1 MKKKVRVKSLPKA
14 QNGMQPPMVL
24 TPEQK
29 AIWAQNQNMF
39 GTPPSLFADVY
50 KGNPNTTGS
59 FNVGM
64 PEFFQTKKGTPL
76 YFDKPK
82 TSVGEPLFFNKNT
95 TPFNNPFALGD
106 SDFIYN
112 TKRPAT
118 SGEFVKSPGIGP
130 IGADDYYA
138 NLAQQNIAAP
148 AGTRFDKDF
157 GYAPGTAMPSD
168 LVKPEQ
174 QKGNPYIGPMLLAGT
189 DVFSSV
195 ARKIQDRSTEEDF
208 RDQFLADNLYNVRPE
223 DYSGNRGDYN
233 FNEFGFGPS
242 FRPDDYVYGMYNKI
256 AQMGGEMKRKV
267 KITNLPQAGYGG
279 TQNAKA
285 VNQLYGNSAYMMNM
299 FNGATKGEPQEEY
312 NQTLGPDPRSI
323 SVLEAE
329 KGETLVRK
337 GTNSTIPEFFK
348 IGGKR
353 HSEGGTPLAGDKA
366 TPDSFIYSDT
376 KAMKIKDPAIL
387 ESFGFAAKKGGYTPA
402 KISKKFDL
410 NNKELREG
418 LYSDTDPL
426 RKKTAVMMADNYISN
441 LGKLALV
448 QESQK
453 GFPQG
458 VPEIA
463 MPYMNKVGLD
473 PAQFLPPSPEEGMMM
488 AMYGGIPKAQIGQS
502 VDPTG
507 MSNVPVNKLPQYE
520 MDWLKFRQRA
530 LDQNQQLPSTQEYMK
545 AREQYNR
552 AKMENSSIFNPFNW
566 DDYINYG
573 LTGQFENMGDSYSK
587 YNGEGPMTTAIR
599 YGTDPIFMASAAA
612 PVGKVLGTV
621 GKKLGAVGVG
631 SSAIDFLKTAS
642 VPNILEASGMALK
655 DIPSN
660 LASIADVTIP
670 IIQKLAAP
678 SALALLILSANNN
691 EQLTPEQEIAL
702 LKRLDTTAVNE
713 LMESPAASKISSDT
727 LIEASKENPNIDVA
741 KIEPVTIKGK
751 RKEQPVSSQITDAY
765 LDSMI
770 NVKRQDILNKKE
782 YGGELEEYQTAGQVT
797 GEKDYVEE
805 ITLPNGSKGKRITKG
820 NTISIVDASG
830 KVLKSQSIE
839 PNYRTINPARLSEL
853 EKAGIKLTVPKRYE
867 GKEWSMTPGKQ
878 GARDG
883 SGTFGTEDWY
893 AGENKDDFARR
904 QARFLR
910 FYPKFNPK
918 NQADNEVFQTWYN
931 SDIYDQ
937 SIKAGL
943 SEEEA
948 KKNVLEFGFDPN
960 SKDPNALD
968 KMFGHYTWS
977 RPTINIS
984 GKPNTPETPRD
995 PLEPGELNPPPIPKR
1010 PIGFYPQDVL
1020 NTAAAVGDLASINRY
1035 YPRMAQFTAEPME
1048 PTFYD
1053 PNRELAANAEMANIA
1068 GANLAQFTGPQAFNS
1083 RFSEVQGK
1091 GLANAANILSRYNNL
1106 NVGVANQFE
1115 QANKQL
1121 INEANFRNQL
1131 AANDFYDKTVT
1142 TNQNYD
1148 NARRAGRREAVDY
1161 VNAALENRFMTDQMN
1176 SLYPN
1181 YFVDPAA
1188 LKTYYNPG
1196 RKITPGQKA
1205 KDLKQYFLD
1214 MGIDTTNPTVQAA
1227 MVRGIMGDVDVDE
1240 RGNILAAQSAMSNRK
1255 KTKGS

>member
-14 QNGMQPPMVL
+14 QNGMQPFTTGNFNVGMPAFNL
-24 TPEQK
+24 NTS
-29 AIWAQNQNMF
+29 
-39 GTPPSLFADVY
+39 PSFYADVY
-50 KGNPNTTGS
+50 QGDPNTTGS

-82 TSVGEPLFFNKNT
+82 TSVGEPLYFDKNT

-118 SGEFVKSPGIGP
+118 SGEFVKSPGMGP

-138 NLAQQNIAAP
+138 NVAQQNIAAP

-168 LVKPEQ
+168 LVKKPEQ

-189 DVFSSV
+189 DIFKSV
-195 ARKIQDRSTEEDF
+195 ANKLENRNVKQDF

-223 DYSGNRGDYN
+223 DYSGNRGDYLTN
-233 FNEFGFGPS
+233 TPGFGLD
-242 FRPDDYVYGMYNKI
+242 FRPDEAIYGDYNKI

-312 NQTLGPDPRSI
+312 GQTLGPDPRSI

-418 LYSDTDPL
+418 LYSETDPL

-463 MPYMNKVGLD
+463 VPYMDKVGLD
-473 PAQFLPPSPEEGMMM
+473 PAQFLPEQPMMDPNMQYAQRGAQVKNPEPPRPE
-488 AMYGGIPKAQIGQS
+488 
-502 VDPTG
+502 
-507 MSNVPVNKLPQYE
+507 
-520 MDWLKFRQRA
+520 
-530 LDQNQQLPSTQEYMK
+530 
-545 AREQYNR
+545 
-552 AKMENSSIFNPFNW
+552 
-566 DDYINYG
+566 
-573 LTGQFENMGDSYSK
+573 
-587 YNGEGPMTTAIR
+587 
-599 YGTDPIFMASAAA
+599 
-612 PVGKVLGTV
+612 
-621 GKKLGAVGVG
+621 
-631 SSAIDFLKTAS
+631 
-642 VPNILEASGMALK
+642 ALK
-655 DIPSN
+655 PYIDKGIITWDAGRGTYRVALTDGQMPAKDRYN
-660 LASIADVTIP
+660 L
-670 IIQKLAAP
+670 L
-678 SALALLILSANNN
+678 
-691 EQLTPEQEIAL
+691 EELTPVLNKYKYENIVQSGPAKTKSPYNQFYAGFTPQDYEYKIVERNLGKEQADSLDEIGL
-702 LKRLDTTAVNE
+702 RK
-713 LMESPAASKISSDT
+713 AAYDIMGFKPNVDIN
-727 LIEASKENPNIDVA
+727 NPNIYND
-741 KIEPVTIKGK
+741 
-751 RKEQPVSSQITDAY
+751 
-765 LDSMI
+765 
-770 NVKRQDILNKKE
+770 
-782 YGGELEEYQTAGQVT
+782 
-797 GEKDYVEE
+797 
-805 ITLPNGSKGKRITKG
+805 
-820 NTISIVDASG
+820 
-830 KVLKSQSIE
+830 
-839 PNYRTINPARLSEL
+839 
-853 EKAGIKLTVPKRYE
+853 
-867 GKEWSMTPGKQ
+867 
-878 GARDG
+878 
-883 SGTFGTEDWY
+883 
-893 AGENKDDFARR
+893 
-904 QARFLR
+904 
-910 FYPKFNPK
+910 PKFFGEFSRAFYRYLPDK
-918 NQADNEVFQTWYN
+918 QFRAELGDDE
-931 SDIYDQ
+931 
-937 SIKAGL
+937 K
-943 SEEEA
+943 
-948 KKNVLEFGFDPN
+948 FGFE
-960 SKDPNALD
+960 
-968 KMFGHYTWS
+968 HYDAI
-977 RPTINIS
+977 PK
-984 GKPNTPETPRD
+984 KPKKPPGTPREI
-995 PLEPGELNPPPIPKR
+995 PPGELIPPPPTPRR

-1020 NTAAAVGDLASINRY
+1020 NAATAVGDLASINRY
-1035 YPRMAQFTAEPME
+1035 FPRMAQFTAEPMK
-1048 PTFYD
+1048 PTYYD

-1068 GANLAQFTGPQAFNS
+1068 AANLAQFTGPQAFNT
-1083 RFSEVQGK
+1083 RFSDVQGK
-1091 GLANAANILSRYNNL
+1091 GLANAANILGRYNNL

-1131 AANDFYDKTVT
+1131 AANDFYDKTVA

-1148 NARRAGRREAVDY
+1148 NARRAGRRQAVDY
-1161 VNAALENRFMTDQMN
+1161 VNAALENRFMTEQMN

-1181 YFVDPAA
+1181 YYVEPSR
-1188 LKTYYNPG
+1188 LKTYYTPG
-1196 RKITPGQKA
+1196 RQITPTQRGN
-1205 KDLKQYFLD
+1205 D
-1214 MGIDTTNPTVQAA
+1214 MMAYLESTGIPFDFTDPAVQAA
-1227 MVRGIMGDVDVDE
+1227 LLKGIMGDVNVDE
-1240 RGNILAAQSAMSNRK
+1240 RGNIAAAQAGMGKRRS
-1255 KTKGS
+1255 KTS

>member
-14 QNGMQPPMVL
+14 QTGMQPPMVL

-29 AIWAQNQNMF
+29 TIWLKNQGMF
-39 GTPPSLFADVY
+39 GTP
-50 KGNPNTTGS
+50 TT
-59 FNVGM
+59 F
-64 PEFFQTKKGTPL
+64 E
-76 YFDKPK
+76 
-82 TSVGEPLFFNKNT
+82 
-95 TPFNNPFALGD
+95 NPFEL
-106 SDFIYN
+106 SNPSFIYN
-112 TKRPAT
+112 TKKPAT
-118 SGEFVKSPGIGP
+118 SGEFVKSPGMGP

-168 LVKPEQ
+168 FVKKPKE
-174 QKGNPYIGPMLLAGT
+174 KGNPYVGPMLLAGT
-189 DVFSSV
+189 DIFRGL
-195 ARKIQDRSTEEDF
+195 ANQIDNRFAKRDL
-208 RDQFLADNLYNVRPE
+208 RDQFLSDNLTYAREESN
-223 DYSGNRGDYN
+223 SGNRGDYN

-242 FRPDDYVYGMYNKI
+242 FRPDDYIKGDYNKI

-267 KITNLPQAGYGG
+267 KITSLPQAGYGG
-279 TQNAKA
+279 SQNQNA
-285 VNQLYGNSAYMMNM
+285 VNQLYGNSAYMVNK
-299 FNGATKGEPQEEY
+299 FSGAEQKEPEADY

-329 KGETLVRK
+329 KGETLIRK
-337 GTNSTIPEFFK
+337 GTNTAIPEFFK

-353 HSEGGTPLAGDKA
+353 HSQGGTPLSGEKA

-376 KAMKIKDPAIL
+376 KSMKIKDPAIL

-418 LYSDTDPL
+418 LYSDSDPL
-426 RKKTAVMMADNYISN
+426 RKKTSVMMADNYISN

-458 VPEIA
+458 VPQIA

-473 PAQFLPPSPEEGMMM
+473 PAQFLPPSPEQGMMM

-507 MSNVPVNKLPQYE
+507 MSNVPVNNLPQYE
-520 MDWLKFRQRA
+520 IDLLKFKQRA

-587 YNGEGPMTTAIR
+587 YNGEGPMTTTIR
-599 YGTDPIFMASAAA
+599 YGTDPVFMASAAA
-612 PVGKVLGTV
+612 PVGKVLGAV
-621 GKKLGAVGVG
+621 GKRLGTIGAG
-631 SSAIDFLKTAS
+631 SPAIDFLKTAS
-642 VPNILEASGMALK
+642 VPDILEASGIALK

-660 LASIADVTIP
+660 LTSIADVTIP

-678 SALALLILSANNN
+678 GALAFLISSANNN
-691 EQLTPEQEIAL
+691 EQLTNEQQVAL
-702 LKRLDTTAVNE
+702 LKRLDTAAVNE
-713 LMESPAASKISSDT
+713 LMESPVASKISSDT

-741 KIEPVTIKGK
+741 KIPEVTIKAKTKGDTTK
-751 RKEQPVSSQITDAY
+751 SSTGYTAPDG
-765 LDSMI
+765 SK
-770 NVKRQDILNKKE
+770 VVFE
-782 YGGELEEYQTAGQVT
+782 YGGESLYQAGGEKGTFLAKHTDASGKEYSSYLKGDKVVLVDSNNEVVSTRPATEKDKPAIQTYDTEEEKLLKSIAPNVILP
-797 GEKDYVEE
+797 KDYVE
-805 ITLPNGSKGKRITKG
+805 G
-820 NTISIVDASG
+820 NQPG
-830 KVLKSQSIE
+830 KVAKIPGTFGRFDKASADKNWSWYNKPIDWTNQSQVGAAQLAYNREMTNRFIKAGYTPEEAARYVKTIGFDETKKSGV
-839 PNYRTINPARLSEL
+839 PNAYD
-853 EKAGIKLTVPKRYE
+853 EKAGKYVETRVVFDVPQK
-867 GKEWSMTPGKQ
+867 
-878 GARDG
+878 
-883 SGTFGTEDWY
+883 
-893 AGENKDDFARR
+893 
-904 QARFLR
+904 
-910 FYPKFNPK
+910 PK
-918 NQADNEVFQTWYN
+918 
-931 SDIYDQ
+931 
-937 SIKAGL
+937 
-943 SEEEA
+943 
-948 KKNVLEFGFDPN
+948 
-960 SKDPNALD
+960 
-968 KMFGHYTWS
+968 
-977 RPTINIS
+977 
-984 GKPNTPETPRD
+984 KPDTPRD
-995 PLEPGELNPPPIPKR
+995 PLDPGELIPPPIPRR

-1068 GANLAQFTGPQAFNS
+1068 AANLAQFTGPQAFNT

-1091 GLANAANILSRYNNL
+1091 GLANAANILGRYNNL

-1142 TNQNYD
+1142 TNQQYD

-1161 VNAALENRFMTDQMN
+1161 VNAALENRFITDQMN

-1181 YFVDPAA
+1181 FFVDPAA
-1188 LKTYYNPG
+1188 LKTYYTPG
-1196 RKITPGQKA
+1196 RKITASQKA

-1240 RGNILAAQSAMSNRK
+1240 RGNILAAQSAMSNRR

>member
-14 QNGMQPPMVL
+14 QYGFNNLPAPNVL
-24 TPEQK
+24 RPDYLATWQK
-29 AIWAQNQNMF
+29 NNPYPSFGSAPTSGAI
-39 GTPPSLFADVY
+39 SADVY
-50 KGNPNTTGS
+50 SGINNTSGNFNVGMPAFNLNTNPSFYADVYQGDPNTAGS

-95 TPFNNPFALGD
+95 TPFNNPFSL
-106 SDFIYN
+106 SDPNFIYN

-118 SGEFVKSPGIGP
+118 SGEFVKSPGMGP

-138 NLAQQNIAAP
+138 NLAQQNIASP

-168 LVKPEQ
+168 LIKKPN

-189 DVFSSV
+189 DIFSSV

-223 DYSGNRGDYN
+223 DYSGNRGDYLTN
-233 FNEFGFGPS
+233 TPGFGLN
-242 FRPDDYVYGMYNKI
+242 FRPDEAIIKGYNKE

-267 KITNLPQAGYGG
+267 KITSLPQAGYGG

-387 ESFGFAAKKGGYTPA
+387 ESFGFTAKKGGYTPA

-410 NNKELREG
+410 NSKELREG
-418 LYSDTDPL
+418 LYSDSDPL

-458 VPEIA
+458 VPQIA
-463 MPYMNKVGLD
+463 VPYMDKVGLD
-473 PAQFLPPSPEEGMMM
+473 PAQFLPPSPEEGMAM
-488 AMYGGIPKAQIGQS
+488 AMYGGIPKAQNGITRMDGMAEFEKLKRNYYAGN
-502 VDPTG
+502 PNTG
-507 MSNVPVNKLPQYE
+507 ITQRATPNVPVNRTTPYTAQDIEYKDGRWQVKPTANMQAAPYSVSSQNMSPQRFQDYTFNNPE
-520 MDWLKFRQRA
+520 AAIDLVIKSSGIPSYIERVDKGRQEFLNTLNQPFAKQQMDTIPPAPVKQPVITQKA
-530 LDQNQQLPSTQEYMK
+530 KPAAQIPKPKVNVAKPST
-545 AREQYNR
+545 
-552 AKMENSSIFNPFNW
+552 
-566 DDYINYG
+566 D
-573 LTGQFENMGDSYSK
+573 
-587 YNGEGPMTTAIR
+587 
-599 YGTDPIFMASAAA
+599 
-612 PVGKVLGTV
+612 
-621 GKKLGAVGVG
+621 
-631 SSAIDFLKTAS
+631 
-642 VPNILEASGMALK
+642 
-655 DIPSN
+655 
-660 LASIADVTIP
+660 
-670 IIQKLAAP
+670 
-678 SALALLILSANNN
+678 
-691 EQLTPEQEIAL
+691 
-702 LKRLDTTAVNE
+702 
-713 LMESPAASKISSDT
+713 
-727 LIEASKENPNIDVA
+727 
-741 KIEPVTIKGK
+741 
-751 RKEQPVSSQITDAY
+751 PVSSEWGDY
-765 LDSMI
+765 
-770 NVKRQDILNKKE
+770 E
-782 YGGELEEYQTAGQVT
+782 YGGNIPQYQTAGETPQEVAKPNPYAKVFIEERTSKTT
-797 GEKDYVEE
+797 GKKAYLYYEGDQKYLVDEAGNE
-805 ITLPNGSKGKRITKG
+805 IPGTRKVRTADDTKFTQYGSPEIGTAIDERVRKG
-820 NTISIVDASG
+820 NKVIYTRIPAGQFANQPRVKNTGIYLPSAEASARTEGTLSSAEWKDFQDRHGDWIEKEYQGGFNKFKQDLESVDNDPDRLKNLETVGNKAAG
-830 KVLKSQSIE
+830 WFQDKV
-839 PNYRTINPARLSEL
+839 N
-853 EKAGIKLTVPKRYE
+853 EK
-867 GKEWSMTPGKQ
+867 
-878 GARDG
+878 
-883 SGTFGTEDWY
+883 
-893 AGENKDDFARR
+893 
-904 QARFLR
+904 
-910 FYPKFNPK
+910 
-918 NQADNEVFQTWYN
+918 
-931 SDIYDQ
+931 
-937 SIKAGL
+937 SIKATG
-943 SEEEA
+943 
-948 KKNVLEFGFDPN
+948 KPYFKPKDPN
-960 SKDPNALD
+960 SKDPYQRD
-968 KMFGHYTWS
+968 VKFGRVTYSVPNYFDDET
-977 RPTINIS
+977 PET
-984 GKPNTPETPRD
+984 PNTPNTPDTPRD
-995 PLEPGELNPPPIPKR
+995 PLEPGQLNPPPVPKR
-1010 PIGFYPQDVL
+1010 PPIGFYPQDVL

-1068 GANLAQFTGPQAFNS
+1068 GANLAQFTGPQAFNT

-1091 GLANAANILSRYNNL
+1091 GLANAANILGRYNNL

-1121 INEANFRNQL
+1121 MNEANFRNQL
-1131 AANDFYDKTVT
+1131 AANDFYDKTVA
-1142 TNQNYD
+1142 TNQQYD

-1161 VNAALENRFMTDQMN
+1161 VNAALENRFITDQMN

-1181 YFVDPAA
+1181 FFVDPAA
-1188 LKTYYNPG
+1188 LKTYYTPAQ
-1196 RKITPGQKA
+1196 KLLPGQKG
-1205 KDLKQYFLD
+1205 KDLAKYLTE
-1214 MGIDTTNPTVQAA
+1214 MGIDIKNPTVQAA
-1227 MVRGIMGDVDVDE
+1227 MVKSIFGDIDVDE
-1240 RGNILAAQSAMSNRK
+1240 RGNILAAQSAMSNRR